1 MSVSIQ
7 RKQVWLFFM
16 LILFSVAFNSDWKDS
31 SIIWWGS
38 VAFFAAAYAF
48 YRNWKISLKF
58 TKADCWLLGLLALS
72 AISVTYAANKAVV
85 VDMLKTLLVM
95 LATCYMIGN
104 TIENENDV
112 DQILFV
118 IMLSILVV
126 VLYLYTNF
134 DLNLFVLT
142 RVGLADTGLWNAN
155 EVGIISTVGIM
166 IGLEQLKKGTVPRR
180 LIIVAMMA
188 AFTYIAIIMASRKAF
203 VMLIVVLCGMRMLN
217 QPQKLIRNMALITI
231 GLCVAWYMI
240 LEIPFFYQLIG
251 WRMEGMIAAI
261 KGQVGTSDSSS
272 FYRVMMV
279 KSALETFKKHPI
291 LGVGMDNFRFFN
303 ANRVTYAHNNFAEIA
318 ADLGIVGIVGYYWI
332 FVYIIIDFVKTFK
345 KHDAVKN
352 FLFVVIM
359 AYLMNHIAMV
369 TITDML
375 QCIFIYMYV
384 SYSEKTKQ
392 EMKNSRKSILVDG
405 LQAQ

>member
-7 RKQVWLFFM
+7 RKQVWLFSM

-31 SIIWWGS
+31 SIIGWGS

-203 VMLIVVLCGMRMLN
+203 VMLVVVLCGMRMLN

-231 GLCVAWYMI
+231 GLCLAWYMI

-251 WRMEGMIAAI
+251 WRMEGMIAVL
-261 KGQVGTSDSSS
+261 KGQVETSDSSS
-272 FYRVMMV
+272 FYRVMML
-279 KSALETFKKHPI
+279 KSALETFKKYPI

-303 ANRVTYAHNNFAEIA
+303 TVRVTYAHNNFVEIA

-392 EMKNSRKSILVDG
+392 EMKNSRNNILVDG